1 MQLHFLWLDKGM
13 FFALRLYNELFK
25 HCLLFSI
32 FHTPRL
38 FNSIT
43 SSDIIL
49 LACTPWSLTKTD
61 ATFFGNLRH
70 GFAATHFSLALLI
83 ISRALQ
89 VPGSGPLIATCMW
102 AFNIFWL
109 SLFLDLVLILLRVLP
124 PLSGQVLV
132 MGALCMTP
140 ASFVITG
147 KISHRCGV
155 LEELWRASITL
166 VSVYHSHHLILS
178 SATMTKFSFLVPSG
192 QSVITFGTI
201 NSLWRRIDFLHFS
214 FRNYLLYYFIFI
226 II

>member
-61 ATFFGNLRH
+61 ATFGNLRH
-70 GFAATHFSLALLI
+70 GFAAIHFSLVLLI